1 MGKIKIIDALDK
13 KRLNSFISKCEART
27 ISKIQHEID
36 ELLFYWIGSPSIE
49 RIENIISSYS
59 YLEEFIDFKIVKSR
73 LKFLEQFEK
82 EEAKIDIFSRFHLTK
97 FLPELVVVRDFFT
110 DSLVEYPQGI
120 KKAELSL
127 YPIALGAGAD
137 ADMEAAIY
145 FACRSELLLDA
156 QEIKKE
162 WHKAICI
169 DIERGLPVGNLPDA
183 VIDRA
188 KSRTISLTEAS
199 EILKFNGDLNRFFL
213 FYDEEEDFIDAT
225 FFRAVEW
232 FGVKGFEPWL
242 ESIARN
248 VSKASQYGIDHIPFS
263 WFLFF
268 WCRSDLA
275 IKKINKSILESY
287 LYVLINGELE
297 SDKPWK
303 TRWMSPNTND
313 IVDYIPIASIILF
326 VWYKIKPTN
335 LDRSILERATNLLFQ
350 TQLKSG
356 GWPNKSNDSEAD
368 IRSTCIAIH
377 ALSISKPDGWKS
389 SVEGAKEWL
398 LKEQDEL
405 GFWTIQGGPTAML
418 TVLVLDS
425 IHLASGEKNVT
436 FSLEAESIKDA
447 IPHIESDIEEPV
459 YNYSNEEWFNS
470 PTPDSNSISKN
481 EAIKYFKP
489 RIALVTAVKVELEAV
504 LKRLKPPKRKRKV
517 WKVIDG
523 GETYYLGRFGE
534 FDTVIV
540 MSSVGSQGI
549 SGSTLTIDSL
559 IRLWD
564 PTGVVLLG
572 IAFGANR
579 EKYKVGDV
587 LIADNIIPYEQQR
600 IGKNVIYKNPI
611 APSSYELIN
620 RIRNTLDWDFRRP
633 DNSKVDMHIGHVL
646 SGEKLVDNI
655 EFKNALIDQYPQVIG
670 GEMEGCGLWASAS
683 RHKKSWILIKS
694 VCDWG
699 DGKKHKQYQQ
709 LAAASAVSL
718 CEHIFK
724 DKHSLDGMK

>member
-1 MGKIKIIDALDK
+1 MEKIKIIDALDK
-13 KRLNSFISKCEART
+13 KKLNDYISKCEAGT
-27 ISKIQHEID
+27 ISKNQHD
-36 ELLFYWIGSPSIE
+36 LNKFLFYWIGSPSIE
-49 RIENIISSYS
+49 SIKYIKCSYS
-59 YLEEFIDFKIVKSR
+59 YLDEFINFEIVKKR
-73 LKFLEQFEK
+73 LNFLDQFEK
-82 EEAKIDIFSRFHLTK
+82 EEAKIDNFYGVHISKYF
-97 FLPELVVVRDFFT
+97 PELVVVRNSFT
-110 DSLVEYPQGI
+110 NSLLKYPQGI
-120 KKAELSL
+120 KKAELWL
-127 YPIALGAGAD
+127 YPIALDAGAN
-137 ADMEAAIY
+137 ADIEAAIY
-145 FACRSELLLDA
+145 FASRSELLLNA
-156 QEIKKE
+156 QEIRKD

-169 DIERGLPVGNLPDA
+169 DIEREQPVGNLHDA

-188 KSRTISLTEAS
+188 KSRTISLAEAS
-199 EILKFNGDLNRFFL
+199 EILKFNGTLNRFFL
-213 FYDEEEDFIDAT
+213 FHNEEEDFIDAT

-242 ESIARN
+242 ESLARN
-248 VSKASQYGIDHIPFS
+248 ASKVIRYDIDIS
-263 WFLFF
+263 SDWSLFF

-275 IKKINKSILESY
+275 IKKIDKSCLESY
-287 LYVLINGELE
+287 LYYLINGELE

-303 TRWMSPNTND
+303 VRSPYTNN

-326 VWYKIKPTN
+326 VWYRIKPTN
-335 LDRSILERATNLLFQ
+335 LDHSILERATNFLFQ
-350 TQLKSG
+350 TRLNSG
-356 GWPNKSNDSEAD
+356 GWPITSEDGEAD
-368 IRSTCIAIH
+368 ILSTCLAIH

-389 SVEGAKEWL
+389 YVESAKEWL
-398 LKEQDEL
+398 LGEQNEL
-405 GFWTIQGGPTAML
+405 GFWTDGSTVML

-447 IPHIESDIEEPV
+447 IHHIELDIKEPV
-459 YNYSNEEWFNS
+459 YNYSNQKWFNS
-470 PTPDSNSISKN
+470 PIPDSISIPKN
-481 EAIKYFKP
+481 KAKKYFKP
-489 RIALVTAVKVELEAV
+489 RIALVTATEIELKAV

-523 GETYYLGRFGE
+523 GKTYYLGRFGE

-540 MSSVGSQGI
+540 MSGMGSQGI

-559 IRLWD
+559 IRLWN
-564 PTGVVLLG
+564 PTGIVLLG

-579 EKYKVGDV
+579 EKHKVGDV

-600 IGKNVIYKNPI
+600 VGKKQIFYRSPI
-611 APSSYELIN
+611 APSSHELID

-633 DNSKVDMHIGHVL
+633 DNSKVDIHIGNIL
-646 SGEKLVDNI
+646 SGEKLIDNI
-655 EFKNALIDQYPQVIG
+655 EFKNALIDHYPQVIG
-670 GEMEGCGLWASAS
+670 GEMEGSGLYAAASF
-683 RHKKSWILIKS
+683 HKKSWILIKS

-699 DGKKHKQYQQ
+699 DGRKHKHYQQ

>member
-1 MGKIKIIDALDK
+1 MGKIKITDALDK

-27 ISKIQHEID
+27 ISKIQHEIA
-36 ELLFYWIGSPSIE
+36 ELLWYWMGSPSIW
-49 RIENIISSYS
+49 RIEYIISSYS
-59 YLEEFIDFKIVKSR
+59 YLEEFIDFQIVKSR
-73 LKFLEQFEK
+73 LNFLEQFEK
-82 EEAKIDIFSRFHLTK
+82 EEAKRDIFGGVHLSK
-97 FLPELVVVRDFFT
+97 FLPELVVVRDSFT
-110 DSLVEYPQGI
+110 NSLLKYPQGI
-120 KKAELSL
+120 KKAELWL
-127 YPIALGAGAD
+127 YPIALDAGAN

-145 FACRSELLLDA
+145 FASRSKLLLDA
-156 QEIKKE
+156 QEIKTE
-162 WHKAICI
+162 WHRVICI
-169 DIERGLPVGNLPDA
+169 DIERGRPVGNLPDA
-183 VIDRA
+183 VNYRA

-199 EILKFNGDLNRFFL
+199 EILKFNGDLIRFFG
-213 FYDEEEDFIDAT
+213 FRDEEEDFIDAT

-242 ESIARN
+242 ESFARN
-248 VSKASQYGIDHIPFS
+248 VSVASQDVINHIPS
-263 WFLFF
+263 AWFLFF

-275 IKKINKSILESY
+275 IKKTNKFGLESY
-287 LYVLINGELE
+287 LYGLINGQLE

-303 TRWMSPNTND
+303 TTWPNQNTYD

-326 VWYKIKPTN
+326 VWYRIKPTN
-335 LDRSILERATNLLFQ
+335 LDPSILERATHLLFQ
-350 TQLKSG
+350 TQLNSG
-356 GWPNKSNDSEAD
+356 GWPIKSNDSEAS
-368 IRSTCIAIH
+368 IISTCFAIH

-389 SVEGAKEWL
+389 LVKKAKEWL
-398 LKEQDEL
+398 LKKQDEF
-405 GFWTIQGGPTAML
+405 GFWTIQGGPTVML

-425 IHLASGEKNVT
+425 IHLASGEKNIT
-436 FSLEAESIKDA
+436 FSLEVESIKDA
-447 IPHIESDIEEPV
+447 IHHIESDIEEPV
-459 YNYSNEEWFNS
+459 FNYSNEEWFNS
-470 PTPDSNSISKN
+470 PIPDSNSISKN
-481 EAIKYFKP
+481 EAIECFKP
-489 RIALVTAVKVELEAV
+489 RIALVTAVDVELIAV

-540 MSSVGSQGI
+540 MSSMGSQGI

-579 EKYKVGDV
+579 KRHKVGDV

-600 IGKNVIYKNPI
+600 VGEEVIYRNPI
-611 APSSYELIN
+611 APSSHELIN

-633 DNSKVDMHIGHVL
+633 DNSKVDKHIGDVL

-655 EFKNALIDQYPQVIG
+655 EFKNALIAQYPQVIG
-670 GEMEGCGLWASAS
+670 GEMEGSGLWASAS

-699 DGKKHKQYQQ
+699 DGKKHKNYQL